1 MLDKRLLQKRLAA
14 EVLKC
19 SSYRV
24 RFKSDSESLKQIK
37 EAITKADVRGLINR
51 GIIFKL
57 PAKGTSRVRARK
69 ILVQKRKGRRS
80 GHGSRKGSFNARAG
94 LKTVWINKVRK
105 QRDLLKKLKSSGA
118 IDNVVFWEMY
128 SKVKGGFF
136 RSVRHLKLYVQ
147 EKGLVKK

>member
-1 MLDKRLLQKRLAA
+1 MLQKRLAA
-14 EVLKC
+14 DILKC

-24 RFKSDSESLKQIK
+24 RFKPDADSLKQIK
-37 EAITKADVRGLINR
+37 EAITKADVRSLINK

-69 ILVQKRKGRRS
+69 ILVQKRKGRRA
-80 GHGSRKGSFNARAG
+80 GVGSRKGSFNARAN
-94 LKTVWINKVRK
+94 LKSVWINKVRK
-105 QRDLLKKLKSSGA
+105 QRDLLKRLKSLG
-118 IDNVVFWEMY
+118 VVDKAAFWELY
-128 SKVKGGFF
+128 SKIKGGFF